1 MPHSKRKNITYLF
14 IAHDLGLV
22 DLMCHQVA
30 VMYLG
35 NVVEWLEHGRIAEHC
50 KHPYTKALMGAVFK
64 VDFKPGEKIEP
75 LEGEIPKSAGPAAG
89 MSLCQPLRA
98 LHRALRTG

>member
-1 MPHSKRKNITYLF
+1 MPYSKRKNITYLF

-35 NVVEWLEHGRIAEHC
+35 NVVEWMEHGRIAEHC

-64 VDFKPGEKIEP
+64 VDFKPGERLSRWKANPE
-75 LEGEIPKSAGPAAG
+75 SAGPAAW
-89 MSLCQPLRA
+89 MPVCQPLRA
-98 LHRALRTG
+98 LH